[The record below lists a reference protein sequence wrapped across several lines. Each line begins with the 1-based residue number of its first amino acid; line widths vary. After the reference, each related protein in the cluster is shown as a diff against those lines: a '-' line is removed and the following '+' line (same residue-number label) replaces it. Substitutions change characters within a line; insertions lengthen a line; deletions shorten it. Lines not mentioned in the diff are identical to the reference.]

1 MRKRVLALSIAAMFG
16 GIYIPRPLVISV
28 PVLRPTGHKEST

>member
-16 GIYIPRPLVISV
+16 GIYIPQPLVISV
-28 PVLRPTGHKEST
+28 PVLRPTGHKET

>member
-1 MRKRVLALSIAAMFG
+1 MRKRVLALSIAAMLG

-28 PVLRPTGHKEST
+28 PVPRPAAHKES

>member
-16 GIYIPRPLVISV
+16 GIYIPRSLVISV
-28 PVLRPTGHKEST
+28 PVSRPAAHKES

>member
-1 MRKRVLALSIAAMFG
+1 MRKRVLAISIAAMFG

-28 PVLRPTGHKEST
+28 LVPRPTGHKES